1 MRETGAGAGVGFS
14 VNLPLEAYTDSAV
27 YLPAFEAVVPP
38 LIERFKPDVIVAQ
51 LGVDAHRTD
60 PLTHLALDVQG
71 FGRAVQRIAALA
83 PRLVAL
89 GGGGYD
95 LRNVPRMWT
104 VAWAVLN
111 GVELPPTL
119 PDAFA
124 DDLRRYGFTSRAL
137 WDEAVEVPAEVKRA
151 VSDYA
156 DRRVEEVQKT
166 IFPVHDL

>member
-1 MRETGAGAGVGFS
+1 RLFPGTGFVREKGEGAGVGFA

-38 LIERFKPDVIVAQ
+38 LIERFRPDVVVAQ
-51 LGVDAHRTD
+51 LGADAHRTD

-71 FGRAVQRIAALA
+71 FAHAVERIAALS

-111 GVELPPTL
+111 GVELATTL
-119 PDAFA
+119 PEAFA
-124 DDLRRYGFTSRAL
+124 DDMRRYDFASR
-137 WDEAVEVPAEVKRA
+137 
-151 VSDYA
+151 S
-156 DRRVEEVQKT
+156 
-166 IFPVHDL
+166 

>member
-1 MRETGAGAGVGFS
+1 
-14 VNLPLEAYTDSAV
+14 YTDSAV

-38 LIERFKPDVIVAQ
+38 LIERFRPDVIVAQ

-71 FGRAVQRIAALA
+71 FARAVQRIVELA
-83 PRLVAL
+83 PPLLAL
-89 GGGGYD
+89 GGRGYH

-124 DDLRRYGFTSRAL
+124 DDMRRYSFTSRSL
-137 WDEAVEVPAEVKRA
+137 WDEPVALPDELRRT
-151 VSDYA
+151 VSDY
-156 DRRVEEVQKT
+156 VERQVDAVQKT
-166 IFPVHDL
+166 IFPLHEL

>member
-1 MRETGAGAGVGFS
+1 M
-14 VNLPLEAYTDSAV
+14 
-27 YLPAFEAVVPP
+27 
-38 LIERFKPDVIVAQ
+38 IVAQ

-83 PRLVAL
+83 PRVVAL

-104 VAWAVLN
+104 LAWAVLN
-111 GVELPPTL
+111 GLELAPTL

-124 DDLRRYGFTSRAL
+124 DDLRRYGFTSRSL
-137 WDEAVEVPAEVKRA
+137 WDDAVELPDELKRA
-151 VSDYA
+151 VSEYA
-156 DRRVEEVQKT
+156 DRQVDAVQQT
-166 IFPVHDL
+166 IFPLHDL

>member
-1 MRETGAGAGVGFS
+1 MREQGEGAGVGFS

-38 LIERFKPDVIVAQ
+38 LIARFKPDVIVAQ

-71 FGRAVQRIAALA
+71 FARAVQRITELA

-95 LRNVPRMWT
+95 LRNVPRMWA

-111 GVELPPTL
+111 GVELAPTL
-119 PDAFA
+119 PDA
-124 DDLRRYGFTSRAL
+124 YGFTSRSL
-137 WDEAVEVPAEVKRA
+137 WDEAVALPDELRRA
-151 VSDYA
+151 VSDYV
-156 DRRVEEVQKT
+156 DRQVDAVQTT
-166 IFPVHDL
+166 IFPIHDL